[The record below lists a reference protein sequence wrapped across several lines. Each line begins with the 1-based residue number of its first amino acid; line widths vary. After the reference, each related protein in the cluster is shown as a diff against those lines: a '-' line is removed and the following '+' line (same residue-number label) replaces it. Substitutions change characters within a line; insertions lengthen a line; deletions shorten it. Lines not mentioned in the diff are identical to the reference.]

1 MVTSIKERIFCP
13 DCGKS
18 VKNLKLH
25 QRFCGTRDSPDKNAE
40 LKIYRDVIRILVPR
54 FPQNKLD
61 VQSLE
66 ELKRFVFEISQ
77 EAQSELFRKY
87 WDLSP

>member
-25 QRFCGTRDSPDKNAE
+25 QRFCETKDLPDNAE
-40 LKIYRDVIRILVPR
+40 LRIYRDVIRILVPR

-61 VQSLE
+61 AQSLE
-66 ELKRFVFEISQ
+66 ELKRFVSEISQ

-87 WDLSP
+87 WDISP